1 MSSPNDSIASLS
13 RALDQTGD
21 VLAAIH
27 REQLSDPTPC
37 PDWDMAHLIGH
48 VLADAPRFTESVRG
62 GDPDWSA
69 PPVPVSATTD
79 WAAQFRSDA
88 DDLIHAWH
96 QKGAQVE
103 EGDAD
108 WQIAEFA
115 VHTWDLVRAS
125 GQDRVL
131 DPEVAE
137 RGYALMSKN
146 LTPDNRAPVF
156 GPEVEPP
163 DDADPYD
170 RIAAFAGRE
179 PWERPS

>member
-137 RGYALMSKN
+137 RGIRLDVEEPHAGEPSPRLRSRGRGARRRRPLRPHRRVRRSGALGA
-146 LTPDNRAPVF
+146 T
-156 GPEVEPP
+156 
-163 DDADPYD
+163 
-170 RIAAFAGRE
+170 
-179 PWERPS
+179 